1 MAETINCPS
10 CGASNQFPEGKTSM
24 FCAFCGGNIFNQ
36 NSKHTN
42 NGCLILSKPKISE
55 KKIEYTPG
63 KLSPYLSGLISLKTG
78 KNPIFENVEKR
89 RVHDGFEYF
98 TGDGWSFV
106 KDEEIVVDEGGEL
119 SLCNRNV
126 SHFNQISEWFSDN
139 ELESIKRLILIDN
152 KIVSFE
158 GIEKFKNLIVLDL
171 TSNFINEESIT
182 KNIDTISFIDVIV
195 LKNNPITTIPIEL
208 PKNSVINDVLKC
220 SKCNSE
226 RTEYMLN
233 QFKELCKKCYDSK
246 VKTENFE
253 KIKESIL
260 NDNNMRNAFYEQ
272 PTFFESFKSELS
284 NGKCF
289 IATAT
294 MGSYDH
300 PEVMELRNFRDN
312 WILEKSWGERF
323 VKWYYHYGQIASKS
337 IEKSIVLKKISYIL
351 IVKPLVFISR
361 LLK

>member
-1 MAETINCPS
+1 MTESINCPS

-24 FCAFCGGNIFNQ
+24 FCAFCGGNIVNQ
-36 NSKHTN
+36 HSKYTNS
-42 NGCLILSKPKISE
+42 GCLISSKPKISE
-55 KKIEYTPG
+55 KKVEYTPG
-63 KLSPYLSGLISLKTG
+63 EISPHLSVLILLKTG
-78 KNPIFENVEKR
+78 KNSIFENVEKR

-119 SLCNRNV
+119 SLCSRNI
-126 SHFNQISEWFSDN
+126 SHFKQISEWFSDN

-152 KIVSFE
+152 EIVSFE
-158 GIEKFKNLIVLDL
+158 GVEKFKNLIVLDL
-171 TSNFINEESIT
+171 TSNFIREESII
-182 KNIDTISFIDVIV
+182 KNTDRISFIDVII
-195 LKNNPITTIPIEL
+195 LKNNPINTIQIEL
-208 PKNSVINDVLKC
+208 PKNVVVNNVSKC

-226 RTEYMLN
+226 RTEYMLS

-246 VKTENFE
+246 VKTEDFE

-260 NDNNMRNAFYEQ
+260 NDKNMQNAFYEQ

-323 VKWYYHYGQIASKS
+323 VKWYYHYGQIASKL
-337 IEKSIVLKKISYIL
+337 IEKSKVLKKISYIL

-361 LLK
+361 LVK